1 MSILYSHDKNACY
14 DTTLNYS
21 KGFPE
26 DVVEVDQDS
35 YNNVWCGSTPE
46 GMECGWDKNDHKF
59 IWVDLPEPTLD
70 EVKSTKLDEISQ
82 EYETYLYAGFDSDAT
97 SYESSLENQSRIMM
111 AKMAQGGM
119 VESLGEMV
127 TLTGTE
133 ADQVFTDMNTYINT
147 GNTQLDTARKAIN
160 SATTSLEV
168 LSVIF

>member
-14 DTTLNYS
+14 DTNLNY
-21 KGFPE
+21 KKYPE
-26 DVVEVDQDS
+26 DVVEVDLNS
-35 YNNVWCGSTPE
+35 YNNVWCGSAPE
-46 GMECGWDKNDHKF
+46 GQECGWDKNDQKF
-59 IWVDLPEPTLD
+59 IWVDIPEATLD
-70 EVKSTKLDEISQ
+70 EVKSAKLGEINQ
-82 EYETYLYAGFDSDAT
+82 EYETYLYAGFYSDAT

-119 VESLGEMV
+119 VESLGVMV

-147 GNTQLDTARKAIN
+147 GNTKLDTARKAIN